1 MTRSR
6 VWLGTYERNDESTI
20 IQHDQMIPSDLYGY
34 SNRLFSEESQSNTD
48 CMRLVGIFTI

>member
-1 MTRSR
+1 
-6 VWLGTYERNDESTI
+6 
-20 IQHDQMIPSDLYGY
+20 MIASDLYGY